1 MANIREYMKKIRA
14 GRNNQSNSAQRI
26 RGSRVPACVAP
37 SLIPDANESR
47 VPSEAPSFVLFE
59 KRLDESIYAI
69 GKQLQTMPLI
79 IQEEL
84 YRKNVVRV
92 KKLRALRTTL
102 ENELDELLAQRF
114 K

>member
-1 MANIREYMKKIRA
+1 MAINQEYKKRR
-14 GRNNQSNSAQRI
+14 GRRNNQRNSAPRSTV
-26 RGSRVPACVAP
+26 SRVPCVAP
-37 SLIPDANESR
+37 SSIPDANESR

-84 YRKNVVRV
+84 YRKNMVRV

>member
-1 MANIREYMKKIRA
+1 MAIIKEYRKITKPR
-14 GRNNQSNSAQRI
+14 RNNQRNTAQRI
-26 RGSRVPACVAP
+26 INESRVPCVAP
-37 SLIPDANESR
+37 SNESR

-92 KKLRALRTTL
+92 KMLRALRTKL